1 MIHLGDIAADRTDML
16 ARFHATFGQ
25 DNWVHRTSGW
35 TLIGVNPAS
44 FDTDP
49 DSPQMAWLGGVLDAS
64 AGPIGLFLNKPWF
77 KMVDGDVSRDTRRGL
92 EALFDG
98 HDLRFVAQGHVHQV
112 NDRPAD
118 GIGIDWLPSVAVIEH
133 GGTEDGG
140 ARLAGLARLTL
151 DRTGHRFDA
160 CDVVGMADHVV
171 EFPGVPAARAR
182 PELAD
187 A

>member
-49 DSPQMAWLGGVLDAS
+49 NSPQMAWLGGVLDAS

-77 KMVDGDVSRDTRRGL
+77 RTVDGDVSRDTRRGL

-112 NDRPAD
+112 DDRRAD
-118 GIGIDWLPSVAVIEH
+118 GVGIDWLPTVASM
-133 GGTEDGG
+133 EDSGSEGG

-151 DRTGHRFDA
+151 DPAGHRFDA
-160 CDVVGMADHVV
+160 CDVVGAADRVV
-171 EFPGVPAARAR
+171 VVSGVPVGR
-182 PELAD
+182 ELAH